1 MIFVIII
8 FLTIKGFSM
17 SNTIKYLESLGQNA
31 SIKQFDSLDEMIN
44 KMENKVG
51 TIAKSNG
58 SDNEE
63 ICMLF
68 THNDQVPAL
77 LAHNDQVPMLLAH
90 NDQVPMLLAHND
102 QVPMLLA
109 HNDQV
114 PALFTHN

>member
-1 MIFVIII
+1 
-8 FLTIKGFSM
+8 M

-58 SDNEE
+58 SDNEQ

-68 THNDQVPAL
+68 THNENDQSPLLVAHNDQVPAL

-90 NDQVPMLLAHND
+90 NDQVP
-102 QVPMLLA
+102 
-109 HNDQV
+109 
-114 PALFTHN
+114 ALFIHN